1 MTGVRTGVRHVG
13 TPLFFLYRNKEMT
26 DNNKLC
32 LLSAINDPSDLRQ
45 LPIDKLPEV
54 CDELRQDIVHELAEN
69 PGHLASS
76 LGVVELTVAL
86 HYVFNTPYDRVVWDV
101 GHQAYGHKILTGR
114 REAFYTNRQLHGI
127 RPFPSPEESP
137 YDTFACGHASNSVSA
152 ALGMAVA
159 AKKTG
164 NDDRHVVAVI
174 GDGAMSGGLAFEG
187 INNVSSSPNDL
198 LIILN
203 DNDMSIDRAVGGMEK
218 YLLNLDTNATY
229 NKLRFK
235 ASQWL
240 RERGY
245 LNDDRRKG
253 LIRLNNALK
262 SAISH
267 QQNIFEGMN
276 IRYFGPFD
284 GNNVGEVVR
293 ILRQLKDMRGPKL
306 LHLHTV
312 KGKGYKPAEEQATI
326 WHAPGKFDPETGE
339 RLKEDTSTLPPKF
352 QDVFGETLLELA
364 KQNQKIVGVTP
375 AMPTGCSMNIMMKA
389 MPDRV
394 FDVGIAEGHAVTFSG
409 GMAKDGLMPFCNIY
423 SAFAQRAYDNI
434 IHDAA
439 LLNLPIIIC
448 LDRAGLVGEDGA
460 THHGAFDIAALR
472 TVPNLTLA
480 SPMDECELRR
490 LMFTAQL
497 PDKGTFVI
505 RYPRGRG
512 SRTDWQCPL
521 EEIEVGRGRRLRE
534 GTDVAVL
541 SYGPLGVNVE
551 KVIDRLAQTHP
562 ALSVA
567 HYDLRFCK
575 PLDEALLQ
583 EVGERFQ
590 RIVTI
595 EDGARAGGIG
605 SAVLEWMSDHH
616 FTPAITRLGLPDHFV
631 EHGSVPQLKVLTGLH
646 DEKIAKAKIDEDVTV

>member
-1 MTGVRTGVRHVG
+1 MSGVRTGVRHVG

-267 QQNIFEGMN
+267 QQNIFEGMT

-631 EHGSVPQLKVLTGLH
+631 EHGSVPQLKALTGL
-646 DEKIAKAKIDEDVTV
+646 DDDSIAKAIVG